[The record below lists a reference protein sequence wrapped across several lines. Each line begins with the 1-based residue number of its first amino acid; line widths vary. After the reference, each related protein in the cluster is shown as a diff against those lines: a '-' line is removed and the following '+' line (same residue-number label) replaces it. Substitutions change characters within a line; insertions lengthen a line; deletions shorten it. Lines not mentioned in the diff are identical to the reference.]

1 MGESQAMSSDESSKV
16 QLPLRDHAERAFE
29 DYLAHLN
36 GHRPAGLYDLVMR
49 EVEEP
54 LLRVVL
60 RHAEGNQS
68 RAADILGINRATLRR
83 KLREFGLTAE

>member
-1 MGESQAMSSDESSKV
+1 MSVEDRSKAE
-16 QLPLRDHAERAFE
+16 LPLRDHAERAFE
-29 DYLAHLN
+29 DYLAHLD
-36 GHRPAGLYDLVMR
+36 GHHPSRLYELVMR

-60 RHAEGNQS
+60 KHAAGNQS

>member
-1 MGESQAMSSDESSKV
+1 MSIDDRSKAE
-16 QLPLRDHAERAFE
+16 LPLRDHAERAFK

-36 GHRPAGLYDLVMR
+36 GHRPSGLYDLVIR

-60 RHAEGNQS
+60 RHADGNQS
-68 RAADILGINRATLRR
+68 RAAEILGINRATLRR
-83 KLREFGLTAE
+83 KLREFGLTSE

>member
-1 MGESQAMSSDESSKV
+1 MAVDDPSKAH
-16 QLPLRDHAERAFE
+16 LPLRDHAERAFE
-29 DYLAHLN
+29 DYLANLD
-36 GHRPAGLYDLVMR
+36 GHRAADLYALVMR

-60 RHAEGNQS
+60 RHAGGNQS
-68 RAADILGINRATLRR
+68 RAAEILGINRATLRR

>member
-1 MGESQAMSSDESSKV
+1 MSIDDRSKAE
-16 QLPLRDHAERAFE
+16 LPLRDHAERAFE

-36 GHRPAGLYDLVMR
+36 GHRPSGLYDLVIR

-60 RHAEGNQS
+60 RHADGNQS
-68 RAADILGINRATLRR
+68 RAAEILGINRATLRR
-83 KLREFGLTAE
+83 KLREFGLTSE